1 MRTLSVQWK
10 ITLLAGC
17 CLLITSISLIGFS
30 VYNAVTNQKQIKAQ
44 SSESVITKSEQLLE
58 TRALLNATEVAEYL
72 NEALYRAE
80 MLASN
85 AEFQKS
91 NTEENFGDSEELRT
105 ALDEMV
111 RKAVLN
117 FDSIQGAYLVFE
129 PDLLDGED
137 SNYVGARY
145 VGSNDIGRFAPYWI
159 TAENGENVVA
169 NVLSEKEISAEA
181 NSERFFCP
189 IASGA
194 SCVTTPRMLKQGDTQ
209 FLATSISV
217 PVFSQDVA
225 VGFFGIDLRLDVL
238 KDVVIDSDKQLFSGS
253 GNINIISLDGSLI
266 ASDDT
271 TRSLGNPYVS
281 DTLSNNQITDL
292 LFGQGVKTQWT
303 ENNQW
308 LSVFAPIVVAN
319 QTWGILFDMPRA
331 SVLTDANK
339 LDAIISQ
346 QVEESVTTELI
357 AGSAL
362 VLLGLATIALMA
374 SRLVKPIREVVTR
387 LDDIASGE
395 GDLTQ
400 RLDVKSQDEIGQLAG
415 GFNQFLDKL
424 QSIITDVVDTTFQI
438 GTTTQQSTVAA
449 QQTRNSSDSQFKE
462 VDLVA
467 TASEEMTQTASL
479 VVQNAETAVQ
489 EAQQANDAAL
499 SGQQVI
505 EQSQQEMQHL
515 VERMTAAVP
524 VVEDLAKNNAN
535 ITEILSV
542 IEGISEQTNLLA
554 LNAAIEAA
562 RAGEQG
568 RGFAVVADEVRS
580 LASSTQDSVG
590 EIRQVIESVQK
601 GTQDV
606 VAAIQDGNNLAND
619 SAQQVEKAV
628 EEIRR
633 IFTAVESISDMN
645 SQIVKAAEEQ
655 QSVSAEVNQSVANIR
670 DLSAQILTQAEE
682 SESVSSQIG
691 ELSQKQQQLVNQ
703 FKV

>member
-10 ITLLAGC
+10 ITLLAGF

-30 VYNAVTNQKQIKAQ
+30 VYNAVSNQHQIKTQ
-44 SSESVITKSEQLLE
+44 SSQSVIGKSEQLLE
-58 TRALLNATEVAEYL
+58 TRALLNATEVSEYL
-72 NEALYRAE
+72 NEARYRAE
-80 MLASN
+80 MLASS

-91 NTEENFGDSEELRT
+91 NTEDNFGDSEELRT

-111 RKAVLN
+111 RKAVLDFN
-117 FDSIQGAYLVFE
+117 SIQGAYLVFQ
-129 PDLLDGED
+129 PDSLDGED
-137 SNYVGARY
+137 SNYVGAKY
-145 VGSNDIGRFAPYWI
+145 VGSNEVGRFASYWT
-159 TAENGENVVA
+159 TADNGENVVA
-169 NVLSEKEISAEA
+169 NVLTEQQIVDSK

-194 SCVTTPRMLKQGDTQ
+194 SCVTTPRLISQGDVQ

-217 PVFSQDVA
+217 PVFSQGVA

-238 KDVVIDSDKQLFSGS
+238 KDVVADSDKKLFDGSGS
-253 GNINIISLDGSLI
+253 INIISLDGSLI
-266 ASDDT
+266 ASDDPS
-271 TRSLGNPYVS
+271 RFLGKLYTS
-281 DTLSNNQITDL
+281 DTLSNDQITDL
-292 LFGQGVKTQWT
+292 LFGRGVVTQWS
-303 ENNQW
+303 NDGQW
-308 LSVFAPIVVAN
+308 LSVFAPISVAN
-319 QTWGILFDMPRA
+319 QTWGILFDMPRR
-331 SVLTDANK
+331 SVLADANK

-374 SRLVKPIREVVTR
+374 SRLVKPIREVVAR

-400 RLDVKSQDEIGQLAG
+400 RLEVKSLDEIGQLST

-424 QSIITDVVDTTFQI
+424 QSIIGQVVDTTLQI
-438 GTTTQQSTVAA
+438 GTTTQQATIAA
-449 QQTRNSSDSQFKE
+449 QETRNSSDSQFKE

-479 VVQNAETAVQ
+479 VVQNAETAVT
-489 EAQQANDAAL
+489 EANKANEAAL

-505 EQSQQEMQHL
+505 EQSQLEMQHL
-515 VERMTAAVP
+515 VERITAAVP
-524 VVEDLAKNNAN
+524 VVEELAKNSAN

-568 RGFAVVADEVRS
+568 RGFAVVADEVRN
-580 LASSTQDSVG
+580 LASGTQASVG
-590 EIRQVIESVQK
+590 EIRQVIENVQK

-606 VAAIQDGNNLAND
+606 VSAIQNGNDLANG

-633 IFTAVESISDMN
+633 IFTAIESISDMN
-645 SQIVKAAEEQ
+645 LQIVKAAEEQ

-682 SESVSSQIG
+682 SETVSSQIG
-691 ELSQKQQQLVNQ
+691 ELSQKQQKLVAQ

>member
-10 ITLLAGC
+10 ITLLAGF

-30 VYNAVTNQKQIKAQ
+30 VYNAVSNQHQIKTQ
-44 SSESVITKSEQLLE
+44 SSQSVIGKSEQLLE
-58 TRALLNATEVAEYL
+58 TRALLNATEVSEYL
-72 NEALYRAE
+72 NEARYRAE
-80 MLASN
+80 MLASS

-91 NTEENFGDSEELRT
+91 NTEDNFGDSEELRT

-111 RKAVLN
+111 RKAVLDFN
-117 FDSIQGAYLVFE
+117 SIQGAYLVFQ
-129 PDLLDGED
+129 PDSLDGED
-137 SNYVGARY
+137 SNYVGAKY
-145 VGSNDIGRFAPYWI
+145 VGSNEVGRFASYWT
-159 TAENGENVVA
+159 TADNGENVVA
-169 NVLSEKEISAEA
+169 NVLTEQQIVDSK

-194 SCVTTPRMLKQGDTQ
+194 SCVTTPRLISQGDVQ

-217 PVFSQDVA
+217 PVFSQGVA

-238 KDVVIDSDKQLFSGS
+238 KDVVADSDKKLFDGSGS
-253 GNINIISLDGSLI
+253 INIISLDGSLI
-266 ASDDT
+266 ASDDPS
-271 TRSLGNPYVS
+271 RFLGKLYTS
-281 DTLSNNQITDL
+281 DTLSNDQITDL
-292 LFGQGVKTQWT
+292 LFGQGVVTQWS
-303 ENNQW
+303 NDGQW
-308 LSVFAPIVVAN
+308 LSVFAPISVAN
-319 QTWGILFDMPRA
+319 QTWGILFDMPRR
-331 SVLTDANK
+331 SVLADANK

-346 QVEESVTTELI
+346 QVEESVTTELM

-374 SRLVKPIREVVTR
+374 SRLVKPIREVVVR

-400 RLDVKSQDEIGQLAG
+400 RLEVKSLDEIGQLST

-424 QSIITDVVDTTFQI
+424 QSIIGQVVDTTLQV
-438 GTTTQQSTVAA
+438 GTTTQQATIAA
-449 QQTRNSSDSQFKE
+449 QETRNSSDSQFKE

-479 VVQNAETAVQ
+479 VVQNAETAVT
-489 EAQQANDAAL
+489 EANKANEAAL

-505 EQSQQEMQHL
+505 EQSQLEMQHL
-515 VERMTAAVP
+515 VERITAAVP
-524 VVEDLAKNNAN
+524 VVEELAKNSAN

-568 RGFAVVADEVRS
+568 RGFAVVADEVRN
-580 LASSTQDSVG
+580 LASGTQASVG
-590 EIRQVIESVQK
+590 EIRQVIENVQK

-606 VAAIQDGNNLAND
+606 VSAIQNGNDLANG

-633 IFTAVESISDMN
+633 IFTAIESISDMN
-645 SQIVKAAEEQ
+645 LQIVKAAEEQ

-682 SESVSSQIG
+682 SETVSNQIG
-691 ELSQKQQQLVNQ
+691 ELSQKQQKLVAQ

>member
-80 MLASN
+80 MLASS

-169 NVLSEKEISAEA
+169 NVLSEKDISAEA

-189 IASGA
+189 IASGT

-217 PVFSQDVA
+217 PVFSQGVA

-266 ASDDT
+266 ASDDA
-271 TRSLGNPYVS
+271 TRPLGQPYVS

-303 ENNQW
+303 ENSQW
-308 LSVFAPIVVAN
+308 LSVFAPIIVAN
-319 QTWGILFDMPRA
+319 QTWGVLFDMPRA
-331 SVLTDANK
+331 SVLTDASK

-374 SRLVKPIREVVTR
+374 SRLVKPIREVVAR

-489 EAQQANDAAL
+489 EAQKANDAAL

-524 VVEDLAKNNAN
+524 VVEELAKNNAN

-580 LASSTQDSVG
+580 LASGTQESVG

-606 VAAIQDGNNLAND
+606 VAAIQDGNDLAND

>member
-80 MLASN
+80 MLASS

-169 NVLSEKEISAEA
+169 NVLSEKDISAEA

-189 IASGA
+189 IASGT

-217 PVFSQDVA
+217 PVFSQGVA

-266 ASDDT
+266 ASDDA
-271 TRSLGNPYVS
+271 TRPLGQLYVS

-303 ENNQW
+303 ENSQW
-308 LSVFAPIVVAN
+308 LSVFAPIIVAN
-319 QTWGILFDMPRA
+319 QTWGVLFDMPRA

-374 SRLVKPIREVVTR
+374 SRLVKPIREVVAR

-489 EAQQANDAAL
+489 EAQKANDAAL

-524 VVEDLAKNNAN
+524 VVEELAKNNAN

-580 LASSTQDSVG
+580 LASGTQDSVG

-606 VAAIQDGNNLAND
+606 VAAIQDGNDLAND

>member
-80 MLASN
+80 MLASS

-169 NVLSEKEISAEA
+169 NVLSEKDISAEA

-189 IASGA
+189 IASGT

-217 PVFSQDVA
+217 PVFSQGVA

-266 ASDDT
+266 ASDDA
-271 TRSLGNPYVS
+271 TRPLGQPYVS

-303 ENNQW
+303 ENSQW
-308 LSVFAPIVVAN
+308 LSVFAPIIVAN
-319 QTWGILFDMPRA
+319 QTWGVLFDMPRA

-374 SRLVKPIREVVTR
+374 SRLVKPIREVVAR

-489 EAQQANDAAL
+489 EAQKANDAAL

-524 VVEDLAKNNAN
+524 VVEELAKNNAN

-580 LASSTQDSVG
+580 LASGTQDSVG

-606 VAAIQDGNNLAND
+606 VAAIQDGNDLAND